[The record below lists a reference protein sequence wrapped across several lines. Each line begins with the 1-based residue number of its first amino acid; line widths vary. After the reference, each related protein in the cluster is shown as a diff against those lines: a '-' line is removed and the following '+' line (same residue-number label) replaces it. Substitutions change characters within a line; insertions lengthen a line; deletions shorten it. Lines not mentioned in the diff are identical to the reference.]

1 MNTPSSPYALAQPRE
16 VDVAAIERALEDLWR
31 AAHAEGE
38 AAVLRAASMNLWYV
52 TSDAA
57 DHAGVSDLVASLAVE
72 HPSRAFLVRL
82 GDEHAPPSQN
92 AWVTAYCRRPT
103 PASPQVCSELIE
115 LHVTGSDAPAVMST
129 LLSLRLPGLPTAL
142 VWDHS
147 LSLDHPLLPEMA
159 AHAERVIVSVIP
171 PCGAAPSLRRF
182 LDLKNRL
189 GTNASLTDVAESLY
203 GAWQA
208 AVARLFDAQ
217 PEAARAIRSIEV
229 RCADGGI
236 TAEMLY
242 VLAWIAAA
250 LNWTA
255 RSFAWRAEGLEIHF
269 AAGQR
274 ALLRSLPGLERSEIE
289 IEFASGE
296 NMQRVNIAEPPAEIR
311 LQELLLKQFRIWSRD
326 PIREAT
332 LERVT
337 EYLEAMEMPT
347 DPPGFGHA

>member
-1 MNTPSSPYALAQPRE
+1 MSAPSSPYALAQPRE

-31 AAHAEGE
+31 AAHAEGG

-57 DHAGVSDLVASLAVE
+57 DHSSASDLVARLAVE

-103 PASPQVCSELIE
+103 PASPQLCSELIE
-115 LHVTGSDAPAVMST
+115 LHVTGSNAPAVMST

-147 LSLDHPLLPEMA
+147 LSADHPLLPEMA
-159 AHAERVIVSVIP
+159 AHSERVIVSVIP
-171 PCGAAPSLRRF
+171 PCGVASSLRRF
-182 LDLKNRL
+182 LDLRKRL
-189 GTNASLTDVAESLY
+189 GPDTTVTDVAESLY

-208 AVARLFDAQ
+208 AVAKLFDAQ
-217 PEAARAIRSIEV
+217 PEAARAIRSVEM

-242 VLAWIAAA
+242 VLAWINAA
-250 LNWTA
+250 LHWTA
-255 RSFAWRAEGLEIHF
+255 RSFAWRAEGMEIHF

-274 ALLRSLPGLERSEIE
+274 ALLRSLPDLEHSEIE

-296 NMQRVNIAEPPAEIR
+296 NIQRVNISEPPAEIR
-311 LQELLLKQFRIWSRD
+311 LQELLLMQFRIWSREPVRAAALD
-326 PIREAT
+326 
-332 LERVT
+332 RVT